1 MENRKTRTL
10 KDEKILAEND
20 TTISEENEVAEIFW
34 SYFDGVIVNGL
45 NIKQCEISKWHND
58 PIVNAIKTFEKDPS
72 IL

>member
-45 NIKQCEISKWHND
+45 NIKQCEISK
-58 PIVNAIKTFEKDPS
+58 
-72 IL
+72 